1 METKNATAESLTE
14 MMVGEK
20 IDLNIERPDPVN
32 PVKRLVIENLS
43 CVNKE
48 GVKTLKNAS
57 MEAYGGEIL
66 GIAGIAGSGQ
76 KELLEAVAGL
86 QMTESG
92 SVRYITEDGEEKEL
106 LSMKPADIKKLGV
119 ALSFV
124 PEDRL
129 GMGLVGSMGMT
140 GNMMLRGYNEGRGI
154 FANRK
159 EPKELAEKIVDQLQ
173 VSTPSVNTPVSR
185 LSGGNVQKVL
195 VGREISADPTVLMVA
210 YPVRGLDINSS
221 LTIYD
226 LLNEQKI
233 RGVAVICVGEDYRC
247 CRCKK
252 DHERGNW
259 SVDDEGRGGIRG
271 MTSEHSVSKKEP
283 LVHISKRDRISFGK
297 AWGIR
302 IIAVLISLVVC
313 ALVIVALTK
322 LNPLEVYRS
331 IADGAVG
338 TERRLWVTIRDT
350 MILLCIAVGL
360 TPAFKMR
367 FWNIGAEGQILAGAA
382 AAAAVMIYGGDS
394 MSNGVLLV
402 VMFLAGLAAGLVW
415 GLIPA
420 VFKAFLNTNET
431 LFTLMMNYV
440 AMQFVTFCIVFWENP
455 EGSNTVGIINAPT
468 QAGWLPALG
477 EWTYG
482 WNVIIIMAITLLMYF
497 YLKYSKQGYE
507 IAVVGES
514 ENTALYAGISVKK
527 VIMRT
532 MAISGA
538 ICGIAGF
545 VLVSGASHTIST
557 STAGGR
563 GFTAIIVAWMS
574 KFNTFAMILV
584 SFFLVF
590 MEKGAIQIASQFN
603 LNENASE
610 VITGIILFFL
620 IGCEFFI
627 NYKVEFRKNRK
638 EAK

>member
-1 METKNATAESLTE
+1 
-14 MMVGEK
+14 
-20 IDLNIERPDPVN
+20 
-32 PVKRLVIENLS
+32 
-43 CVNKE
+43 
-48 GVKTLKNAS
+48 
-57 MEAYGGEIL
+57 
-66 GIAGIAGSGQ
+66 
-76 KELLEAVAGL
+76 
-86 QMTESG
+86 
-92 SVRYITEDGEEKEL
+92 
-106 LSMKPADIKKLGV
+106 
-119 ALSFV
+119 
-124 PEDRL
+124 
-129 GMGLVGSMGMT
+129 
-140 GNMMLRGYNEGRGI
+140 
-154 FANRK
+154 
-159 EPKELAEKIVDQLQ
+159 
-173 VSTPSVNTPVSR
+173 
-185 LSGGNVQKVL
+185 
-195 VGREISADPTVLMVA
+195 
-210 YPVRGLDINSS
+210 
-221 LTIYD
+221 
-226 LLNEQKI
+226 
-233 RGVAVICVGEDYRC
+233 
-247 CRCKK
+247 
-252 DHERGNW
+252 
-259 SVDDEGRGGIRG
+259 

-440 AMQFVTFCIVFWENP
+440 ATQVITYCIIFWENP
-455 EGSNTVGIINAPT
+455 KGSNSVGTINST
-468 QAGWLPALG
+468 TKGGWIPKLFGLD
-477 EWTYG
+477 YG
-482 WNVIIIMAITLLMYF
+482 WNLVIVLALTVAMFI

-514 ENTALYAGISVKK
+514 ENTARYAGINVKR
-527 VIMRT
+527 VILRT
-532 MAISGA
+532 MALSGA

-545 VLVSGASHTIST
+545 IIVGGASHTIST

-563 GFTAIIVAWMS
+563 GFTAIIVSWLS
-574 KFNTFAMILV
+574 KFNTFVMILV

-590 MEKGAIQIASQFN
+590 MQKGAGQIASQFN
-603 LNENASE
+603 LNENASDI
-610 VITGIILFFL
+610 ITGIILFFIL
-620 IGCEFFI
+620 GCEFFI
-627 NYKVEFRKNRK
+627 NYKVGFRSRK
-638 EAK
+638 KRGK

>member
-1 METKNATAESLTE
+1 
-14 MMVGEK
+14 
-20 IDLNIERPDPVN
+20 
-32 PVKRLVIENLS
+32 
-43 CVNKE
+43 
-48 GVKTLKNAS
+48 
-57 MEAYGGEIL
+57 
-66 GIAGIAGSGQ
+66 
-76 KELLEAVAGL
+76 
-86 QMTESG
+86 
-92 SVRYITEDGEEKEL
+92 
-106 LSMKPADIKKLGV
+106 
-119 ALSFV
+119 
-124 PEDRL
+124 
-129 GMGLVGSMGMT
+129 
-140 GNMMLRGYNEGRGI
+140 
-154 FANRK
+154 
-159 EPKELAEKIVDQLQ
+159 
-173 VSTPSVNTPVSR
+173 
-185 LSGGNVQKVL
+185 
-195 VGREISADPTVLMVA
+195 
-210 YPVRGLDINSS
+210 
-221 LTIYD
+221 
-226 LLNEQKI
+226 
-233 RGVAVICVGEDYRC
+233 
-247 CRCKK
+247 
-252 DHERGNW
+252 
-259 SVDDEGRGGIRG
+259 

-440 AMQFVTFCIVFWENP
+440 ATQVITYCIIFWENP
-455 EGSNTVGIINAPT
+455 KGSNSVGTINSST
-468 QAGWLPALG
+468 KGGWIPQLFGLDC
-477 EWTYG
+477 G
-482 WNVIIIMAITLLMYF
+482 WNLVIVLALTVAMFI

-514 ENTALYAGISVKK
+514 ENTARYAGINVKR
-527 VIMRT
+527 VILRT
-532 MAISGA
+532 MALSGA

-545 VLVSGASHTIST
+545 IIVGGASHTIST

-563 GFTAIIVAWMS
+563 GFTAIIVSWLS
-574 KFNTFAMILV
+574 KFNTFVMILV

-590 MEKGAIQIASQFN
+590 MQKGAGQIASQFN
-603 LNENASE
+603 LNENASDI
-610 VITGIILFFL
+610 ITGIILFFIL
-620 IGCEFFI
+620 GCEFFI
-627 NYKVEFRKNRK
+627 NYKVGFRSGKK
-638 EAK
+638 SGK